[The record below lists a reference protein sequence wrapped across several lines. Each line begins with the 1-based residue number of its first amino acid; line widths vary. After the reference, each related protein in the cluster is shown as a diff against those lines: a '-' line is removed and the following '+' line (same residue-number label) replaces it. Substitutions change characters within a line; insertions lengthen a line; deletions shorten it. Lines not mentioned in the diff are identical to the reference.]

1 MPDGTYSLS
10 DLCDLADVTP
20 RTVRYYISQGLL
32 RSPGTSGPGA
42 RYDDGHLARLRLV
55 RRLQREH
62 LPLAEIRARLASLT
76 DEEAIAQA
84 EGPAEAPAD
93 SALDYVRAVLG
104 MGNLRT
110 PSTAVPSSATGTSPQ
125 APSSLPATR
134 SAPMLPPAAR
144 RLGMPPLAGG
154 GLVAREVAVTAA
166 DLAAPAPPEPPV
178 AERSHWERFVLAPD
192 VELHVRRPL
201 TRSQNRAVTRLLE
214 AARQLLEEDQ
224 P

>member
-76 DEEAIAQA
+76 DEDAIAQA

-93 SALDYVRAVLG
+93 SALDYVRGVLG
-104 MGNLRT
+104 MRNLRT
-110 PSTAVPSSATGTSPQ
+110 PPKAIASSAVGTRPQVPSNR
-125 APSSLPATR
+125 PATR
-134 SAPMLPPAAR
+134 PAPMLPPVAR
-144 RLGMPPLAGG
+144 RLAMPSIADDGF
-154 GLVAREVAVTAA
+154 VAQGAVMAA
-166 DLAAPAPPEPPV
+166 DLAAPVLPEPSG